1 MTEANNDNATCFFY
15 KGNLQKLL
23 EYLAGEEPKDIT
35 ITEPSLEE
43 IFMNYYE

>member
-1 MTEANNDNATCFFY
+1 MGKADSDIKE
-15 KGNLQKLL
+15 LL
-23 EYLAGEEPKDIT
+23 KDLSGKKPLDVT